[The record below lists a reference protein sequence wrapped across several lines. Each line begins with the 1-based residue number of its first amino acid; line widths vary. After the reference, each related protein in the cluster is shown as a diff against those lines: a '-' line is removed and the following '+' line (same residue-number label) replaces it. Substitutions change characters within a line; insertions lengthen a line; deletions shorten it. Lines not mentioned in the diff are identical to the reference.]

1 MSSMNNNPA
10 LEFTHVDRRNIDITM
25 EHVSTPAVRPERTP
39 WPVLDWLSLVHRHHS
54 RPSMT
59 QRNYGIRH
67 RRDPFPHDRLQR
79 SHFAG
84 HGANA
89 VRTPERATDD
99 NVPSNLE
106 AHLCCPRCRSPLD
119 FTGNRIMCSE
129 PACIYSR
136 DGFPRAAGQPVL
148 IDFERSI
155 FDRNTYRDD
164 RGSVMRRD
172 DTGKGLAVRFRR
184 LLTGTNPVTP
194 SKSREMIERLSA
206 EQHAPMVLVIG
217 GGAIGVGTDALYAD
231 PKITI
236 VGTDVYASPNTRVVA
251 DGHFLPFRDETF
263 DGVWVQA
270 VLEHVLDPPAVVAEI
285 HRVLKPGGLVYADT
299 PFIQQVHEQAYD
311 FTRFTLSGH
320 RWLFRRFEEIDAGAV
335 GGAGKALVWSIRYVA
350 LSLGLSTRMAT
361 LAAMPFFWV
370 RFIDRFAKPGPKTDA
385 ASGVY
390 FFGRRSDQTL
400 NAKDMPRYYRMKR

>member
-1 MSSMNNNPA
+1 M
-10 LEFTHVDRRNIDITM
+10 THRNF
-25 EHVSTPAVRPERTP
+25 
-39 WPVLDWLSLVHRHHS
+39 
-54 RPSMT
+54 
-59 QRNYGIRH
+59 GIRH
-67 RRDPFPHDRLQR
+67 RRNPVPQERASKTDR
-79 SHFAG
+79 AG
-84 HGANA
+84 TLAGF
-89 VRTPERATDD
+89 VRTPGPEPADDVPPGLNRA
-99 NVPSNLE
+99 
-106 AHLCCPRCRSPLD
+106 LCCPRCRSSLD
-119 FTGNRIMCSE
+119 VDRDPIVCTRPDC
-129 PACIYSR
+129 AYSR

-155 FDRNTYRDD
+155 FDRHLFRDD

-172 DTGKGLAVRFRR
+172 DSGKGVALRLRR
-184 LLTGTNPVTP
+184 LLTGDNPVTP
-194 SKSREMIERLSA
+194 EKSREMIERLTAQNPS
-206 EQHAPMVLVIG
+206 PLVLVIG
-217 GGAIGVGTDALYAD
+217 GGAIGAGADALYAD
-231 PKITI
+231 PNIRV
-236 VGTDVYASPNTRVVA
+236 VGTDVYASPNTKVVA
-251 DGHFLPFRDETF
+251 DGHFLPFRDGTF

-270 VLEHVLDPPAVVAEI
+270 VLEHVLDPPAVATEI

-320 RWLFRRFEEIDAGAV
+320 RWLFRGFEEIDAGPV

-390 FFGRRSDQTL
+390 FFGRKSDQVL
-400 NAKDMPRYYRMKR
+400 SAKDMPKYYKMKR